1 MVGHFFDSSALV
13 KLYHPEGGTPTVDQ
27 IVSTADNLVRISRLT
42 VAELT
47 SAFAIKVRTQSIN
60 REDADL
66 FLRQFRGDVATG
78 KLEIF
83 SVAESE
89 FAMAELL
96 VERYAFDLRLR
107 ALDALQL
114 AVAMELR
121 NQELVDHFV
130 AADTVLCEVA
140 RLEGFSVINPEY
152 S

>member
-1 MVGHFFDSSALV
+1 MAGHFFDSSALV
-13 KLYHPEGGTPTVDQ
+13 KLYHSEIGTPVVDQ
-27 IVSTADNLVRISRLT
+27 IINAAGNPVRISRLT
-42 VAELT
+42 AAELT

-66 FLRQFRGDVATG
+66 FLRQFRKDVATG
-78 KLEIF
+78 KLEVF

-89 FAMAELL
+89 FAMTELL

-114 AVAMELR
+114 AVALELR
-121 NQELVDHFV
+121 SQGLVDYFV
-130 AADTVLCEVA
+130 AADRILCEVA
-140 RLEGFSVINPEY
+140 RLEGFSVINPEV